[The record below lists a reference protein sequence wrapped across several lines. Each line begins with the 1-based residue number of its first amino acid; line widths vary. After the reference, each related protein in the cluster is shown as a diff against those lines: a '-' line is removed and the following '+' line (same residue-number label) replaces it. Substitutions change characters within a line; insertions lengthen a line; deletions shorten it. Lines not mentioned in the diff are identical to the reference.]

1 MFKKIMVATDGSQ
14 TSIRTAEIAVDL
26 ARLSGGSIIAIYVVD
41 IYRLAH
47 LPGYAAFPSL
57 SSRLMELMQREGEL
71 AISEVEN
78 MACDAGVPFSSII
91 AEGDPSQE
99 IVKRSHKSGADLLVL
114 GRIGRS
120 DLEKILLGCVAEKVV
135 RHSKIPVLIVPAVRK

>member
-14 TSIRTAEIAVDL
+14 TSIRTAELAVDL

-41 IYRLAH
+41 VYRLAH

>member
-14 TSIRTAEIAVDL
+14 TSIRTAELAVGL
-26 ARLSGGSIIAIYVVD
+26 ARLSRGSIIAIYVVD
-41 IYRLAH
+41 VYRLAH
-47 LPGYAAFPSL
+47 LPGYTALPSL
-57 SSRLMELMQREGEL
+57 SSRLMELMLKEGEL
-71 AISEVEN
+71 AISEVGN
-78 MACDAGVPFSSII
+78 MASDEGVPFDSII

-99 IVKRSHKSGADLLVL
+99 IIKRSHKAGADLLVL

>member
-14 TSIRTAEIAVDL
+14 TSIRTAELAVGL

-41 IYRLAH
+41 VYRLAH

-57 SSRLMELMQREGEL
+57 GSRLMELMLREGEL

-78 MACDAGVPFSSII
+78 MAAMQACLSAVSLRR
-91 AEGDPSQE
+91 E
-99 IVKRSHKSGADLLVL
+99 IPARKLSRD
-114 GRIGRS
+114 RIS
-120 DLEKILLGCVAEKVV
+120 
-135 RHSKIPVLIVPAVRK
+135 PAQICWF

>member
-14 TSIRTAEIAVDL
+14 TSIRTAELAVGL
-26 ARLSGGSIIAIYVVD
+26 ARLSRGSIIAIYVVD
-41 IYRLAH
+41 VYRLAH

-57 SSRLMELMQREGEL
+57 SSRLMELMLKEGEL

>member
-14 TSIRTAEIAVDL
+14 TSIRTAELAVDL

-41 IYRLAH
+41 VHRLAH

-57 SSRLMELMQREGEL
+57 GSRLMELMLREGEL

>member
-14 TSIRTAEIAVDL
+14 TSIRTAELAVDL

-57 SSRLMELMQREGEL
+57 SSRLM
-71 AISEVEN
+71 
-78 MACDAGVPFSSII
+78 
-91 AEGDPSQE
+91 
-99 IVKRSHKSGADLLVL
+99 
-114 GRIGRS
+114 
-120 DLEKILLGCVAEKVV
+120 
-135 RHSKIPVLIVPAVRK
+135 

>member
-14 TSIRTAEIAVDL
+14 TSIRTAELAVDL

-41 IYRLAH
+41 VYRLAH

-57 SSRLMELMQREGEL
+57 SSRLMELMLREGEL

-78 MACDAGVPFSSII
+78 MACDEGVPFDSII
-91 AEGDPSQE
+91 AEGDPSQD
-99 IVKRSHKSGADLLVL
+99 IIKRSHKSGADLLVL

>member
-14 TSIRTAEIAVDL
+14 TSIRTAELAVGL
-26 ARLSGGSIIAIYVVD
+26 ARLSRGSIIAIYVVD
-41 IYRLAH
+41 VYRLAH
-47 LPGYAAFPSL
+47 LPGYTALPSL
-57 SSRLMELMQREGEL
+57 SSRLMELMLKEGEL
-71 AISEVEN
+71 AISEVGN
-78 MACDAGVPFSSII
+78 MASDEGVPFDSII

-99 IVKRSHKSGADLLVL
+99 IIKRSHKSGADLLVL

>member
-14 TSIRTAEIAVDL
+14 TSIRTAELAVGL

-41 IYRLAH
+41 VYRLAH

>member
-14 TSIRTAEIAVDL
+14 TSIRTAELAVGL
-26 ARLSGGSIIAIYVVD
+26 ARLSRGSIIAIYVVD
-41 IYRLAH
+41 VYRLAH
-47 LPGYAAFPSL
+47 LPGYTALPSL

-135 RHSKIPVLIVPAVRK
+135 RHSKIPVLIVPAMSK

>member
-14 TSIRTAEIAVDL
+14 TSIRTAELAVDL

-41 IYRLAH
+41 VYRLAH
-47 LPGYAAFPSL
+47 LPGYTALPSL
-57 SSRLMELMQREGEL
+57 SSRLMELMLREGEL

-135 RHSKIPVLIVPAVRK
+135 RHSKIPVLIVPAMSE

>member
-14 TSIRTAEIAVDL
+14 TSIRTAELAVGL

-41 IYRLAH
+41 LYRLAH

>member
-14 TSIRTAEIAVDL
+14 ISIRTAELAVGL
-26 ARLSGGSIIAIYVVD
+26 ARLSRGSIIAIYVVD
-41 IYRLAH
+41 VYRLAH
-47 LPGYAAFPSL
+47 LPGYTALPSL
-57 SSRLMELMQREGEL
+57 SSRLMELMLKEGEL
-71 AISEVEN
+71 AISEVGN
-78 MACDAGVPFSSII
+78 MASDEGVPFDSII

-99 IVKRSHKSGADLLVL
+99 IIKRSHESGADLLVL

>member
-1 MFKKIMVATDGSQ
+1 
-14 TSIRTAEIAVDL
+14 
-26 ARLSGGSIIAIYVVD
+26 
-41 IYRLAH
+41 
-47 LPGYAAFPSL
+47 
-57 SSRLMELMQREGEL
+57 MELMLREGEL

-78 MACDAGVPFSSII
+78 MACDEGVPFDSII

-99 IVKRSHKSGADLLVL
+99 IIKRSHKSGADLLVL

-135 RHSKIPVLIVPAVRK
+135 RHSKIPVLIVPAMSE

>member
-14 TSIRTAEIAVDL
+14 TSIRTAELAVGL
-26 ARLSGGSIIAIYVVD
+26 ARLSRGSIIAIYVVD

>member
-14 TSIRTAEIAVDL
+14 TSIRTAELAVDL
-26 ARLSGGSIIAIYVVD
+26 ARLSGGSIIASYVVD

>member
-14 TSIRTAEIAVDL
+14 TSIRTAELAVGL

-41 IYRLAH
+41 VYRLAH

-135 RHSKIPVLIVPAVRK
+135 RHSKIPVLIVPAMSK